1 MTLPR
6 KLRVV
11 AREIAIETAGHASE
25 LELAE
30 SIALEVDIGG
40 LDHVQVVG
48 IPKAHLDD
56 PPLADHR
63 ALCPAP
69 HVVPPEAWEPKQPLR
84 SSTGRSRISG
94 APLRARSGSCGPRK
108 PVCVRCALHRIRD
121 D

>member
-30 SIALEVDIGG
+30 SIALEVDIGW

-48 IPKAHLDD
+48 IPKAHLGD

-63 ALCPAP
+63 ALCSAP
-69 HVVPPEAWEPKQPLR
+69 HVHSFHVQLCQIHGARLEITRCSAPAPP
-84 SSTGRSRISG
+84 G
-94 APLRARSGSCGPRK
+94 ATAAAGGAASPCP
-108 PVCVRCALHRIRD
+108 
-121 D
+121 